1 MDVEMLVEIEGF
13 HTIVAQVEGEDAGA
27 TFDKTMHKMEH
38 QIHKYK
44 EKHRDHKHKTSIKDV
59 LQQVEE
65 KTDEASAEP

>member
-1 MDVEMLVEIEGF
+1 
-13 HTIVAQVEGEDAGA
+13 
-27 TFDKTMHKMEH
+27 MEH